1 MDARSSLLLGQTLTY
16 RIAEDQPPL
25 APTRGL
31 FVTTPHVAGLMYYA
45 VAAELIGMGPDLTL
59 VPDGK
64 FTANPVWERIE
75 RPRPVWQRTLLA
87 PAGEDYVLWT
97 TNIGTYVFPA
107 MCNLVGWAYHV
118 GVMRGQPGGALILGG
133 HGRGGS
139 FFNSLHGTGVPGEWV
154 LSIDDYLPTADA
166 ATFYFGYEVG
176 YDLEQPVNAVR
187 TDGSVVSDFTEQRV
201 MFLLGWA
208 QREMPFDPH
217 RVYAMGGSMGGS
229 FAFFMAW
236 HHPDLI
242 AGALAVI
249 PKICCAYTPDSYVA
263 LRQSMDRMIV
273 ARFEVPEAAVESRK
287 RLIVRIVD
295 VDGPVAELQEGQ
307 SSARWAGARRSPI
320 SRPSRIST
328 PVASGTGMG
337 APTPRR
343 SASPPGTR

>member
-1 MDARSSLLLGQTLTY
+1 MMRSRLTIRPILASLVAILLLTSTAQAATVSGIRVDHRSGQSFITWDDLPGSGWLYHVYCSRAPFVDAGSFDAALELAQVGDKSAVDARISLLLGQTLTY

-31 FVTTPHVAGLMYYA
+31 FVTTPYVAGLMYYA

-59 VPDGK
+59 VPDGN

-97 TNIGTYVFPA
+97 TNIGTQVFPA

-118 GVMRGQPGGALILGG
+118 GVMRGQPGSALILGG

-201 MFLLGWA
+201 MFLLG
-208 QREMPFDPH
+208 
-217 RVYAMGGSMGGS
+217 
-229 FAFFMAW
+229 
-236 HHPDLI
+236 
-242 AGALAVI
+242 
-249 PKICCAYTPDSYVA
+249 
-263 LRQSMDRMIV
+263 
-273 ARFEVPEAAVESRK
+273 
-287 RLIVRIVD
+287 
-295 VDGPVAELQEGQ
+295 
-307 SSARWAGARRSPI
+307 
-320 SRPSRIST
+320 
-328 PVASGTGMG
+328 
-337 APTPRR
+337 
-343 SASPPGTR
+343 